1 MGRIRRTKGGSSP
14 FGVYVPG
21 PRALEGTDPLNKK
34 LAAALSGGAVLVL
47 ALSGCSDDE
56 GDKVGDWAKT
66 FCDQAKP
73 QIQKRADAHQI
84 IISTAAD
91 SKPAEIQAADSKAFQ
106 DIANADRALAK
117 AVGAAG
123 APPVENGEKV
133 QQDAIKE
140 LNSTALAYEGLK
152 KQVDAL
158 DPTNQQKFADGLQG
172 VADGLTKIEK
182 MDQNALSKLEEGEL
196 GQAMA
201 KQPGCQKPTAA
212 VPPKTSASPNSGSTA
227 DPGSTSDSDSDSDSG
242 SSGSTKKPSAK
253 PTKKSTAGK
262 SEE

>member
-1 MGRIRRTKGGSSP
+1 M
-14 FGVYVPG
+14 YVPG
-21 PRALEGTDPLNKK
+21 PRALEGTDPVNKK

-56 GDKVGDWAKT
+56 GNKVDDWAKT

-117 AVGAAG
+117 AVESAG

-140 LNSTALAYEGLK
+140 LNATAVAYEGLK

-201 KQPGCQKPTAA
+201 KQPGCQKPTAST
-212 VPPKTSASPNSGSTA
+212 PPKASGSAAPKPGSTA
-227 DPGSTSDSDSDSDSG
+227 SG
-242 SSGSTKKPSAK
+242 SSAKGSDSSEPSGKSSTKPAEKTSSAK
-253 PTKKSTAGK
+253 T
-262 SEE
+262 EE

>member
-1 MGRIRRTKGGSSP
+1 M
-14 FGVYVPG
+14 
-21 PRALEGTDPLNKK
+21 NKK

-117 AVGAAG
+117 AVEAAG

-140 LNSTALAYEGLK
+140 LKATALAYEGLK

-201 KQPGCQKPTAA
+201 KQPGCQKPTAS
-212 VPPKTSASPNSGSTA
+212 VPPKTSASPKSGSTA
-227 DPGSTSDSDSDSDSG
+227 DSGSTGGSGSDSDADSG
-242 SSGSTKKPSAK
+242 SSDPSKKPSAK
-253 PTKKSTAGK
+253 ATKKSTVAK
-262 SEE
+262 TEE

>member
-1 MGRIRRTKGGSSP
+1 M
-14 FGVYVPG
+14 
-21 PRALEGTDPLNKK
+21 NKK

-56 GDKVGDWAKT
+56 GNKVDDWAKT

-106 DIANADRALAK
+106 DIADADRAMAK
-117 AVGAAG
+117 AVESAG

-140 LNSTALAYEGLK
+140 LNATALAYEGLK

-201 KQPGCQKPTAA
+201 KQPGCQKPTAST
-212 VPPKTSASPNSGSTA
+212 PPKAGGSASPKPGSTA
-227 DPGSTSDSDSDSDSG
+227 SGSADKGSDSPDSSEPKG
-242 SSGSTKKPSAK
+242 KASTKPAKKTSSAK
-253 PTKKSTAGK
+253 T
-262 SEE
+262 EE

>member
-1 MGRIRRTKGGSSP
+1 M
-14 FGVYVPG
+14 
-21 PRALEGTDPLNKK
+21 NKK
-34 LAAALSGGAVLVL
+34 LAAVLSGGAVLVL
-47 ALSGCSDDE
+47 ALSGCSEDE

-117 AVGAAG
+117 AVESAG
-123 APPVENGEKV
+123 VPPVENGQKI
-133 QQDAIKE
+133 QQDAIRE
-140 LNSTALAYEGLK
+140 LNATAVAYEGLK

-158 DPTNQQKFADGLQG
+158 DPTNQQKFADGLQS

-182 MDQNALSKLEEGEL
+182 MDQDALSKLEEGEL

-201 KQPGCQKPTAA
+201 KQPGCQKPTAS
-212 VPPKTSASPNSGSTA
+212 VPPKTSGSASPQ
-227 DPGSTSDSDSDSDSG
+227 PGSTSSDSDSDSDSG
-242 SSGSTKKPSAK
+242 SDKGSDAEPTGKASTKPSK
-253 PTKKSTAGK
+253 KTSGTKT
-262 SEE
+262 EE

>member
-1 MGRIRRTKGGSSP
+1 M
-14 FGVYVPG
+14 
-21 PRALEGTDPLNKK
+21 NKK

-117 AVGAAG
+117 AVEAAG

-140 LNSTALAYEGLK
+140 LNATALAYEGLK

-227 DPGSTSDSDSDSDSG
+227 DSGSTSDSDSDSDSDSG

>member
-1 MGRIRRTKGGSSP
+1 M
-14 FGVYVPG
+14 
-21 PRALEGTDPLNKK
+21 NKK

-117 AVGAAG
+117 AVEAAG

-140 LNSTALAYEGLK
+140 LNATALAYEGLK

-227 DPGSTSDSDSDSDSG
+227 DSGSTTSDSDADSDSG

>member
-1 MGRIRRTKGGSSP
+1 M
-14 FGVYVPG
+14 
-21 PRALEGTDPLNKK
+21 NKK

-117 AVGAAG
+117 AVEAAG

-140 LNSTALAYEGLK
+140 LNATAVAYEGLK
-152 KQVDAL
+152 RQVDAL

-201 KQPGCQKPTAA
+201 KQPGCQKPTAS
-212 VPPKTSASPNSGSTA
+212 VPPKTTASPQ
-227 DPGSTSDSDSDSDSG
+227 PGTTSDADSDADSG
-242 SSGSTKKPSAK
+242 SSKPSKKPSATA
-253 PTKKSTAGK
+253 TKKSASPKTG
-262 SEE
+262 E

>member
-1 MGRIRRTKGGSSP
+1 M
-14 FGVYVPG
+14 
-21 PRALEGTDPLNKK
+21 NKK

-106 DIANADRALAK
+106 DIADADRALAK
-117 AVGAAG
+117 AVESAG

-133 QQDAIKE
+133 KQDAIKE
-140 LNSTALAYEGLK
+140 LNATAAAYEGLK

-158 DPTNQQKFADGLQG
+158 DPSNQQKFADGLQG

-182 MDQNALSKLEEGEL
+182 MDQAALSKLEEGEL

-201 KQPGCQKPTAA
+201 KQPGCQKPKAS
-212 VPPKTSASPNSGSTA
+212 VPNGTGSASPKAGGTAEGSGDA
-227 DPGSTSDSDSDSDSG
+227 AA
-242 SSGSTKKPSAK
+242 KPSAK
-253 PTKKSTAGK
+253 SEDKSSDESPEKAPEKPAAAK
-262 SEE
+262 SQE

>member
-1 MGRIRRTKGGSSP
+1 M
-14 FGVYVPG
+14 
-21 PRALEGTDPLNKK
+21 NKK

-56 GDKVGDWAKT
+56 GDKVNDWAKT

-106 DIANADRALAK
+106 DIADADRALAK
-117 AVGAAG
+117 AVESAG

-140 LNSTALAYEGLK
+140 LNATAVAYEGLK

-158 DPTNQQKFADGLQG
+158 DPTNQQKFADGLQS

-201 KQPGCQKPTAA
+201 KQPGCQKPTAST
-212 VPPKTSASPNSGSTA
+212 PPKASGSA
-227 DPGSTSDSDSDSDSG
+227 APNPGSTSDSSGKGSDPSDSG
-242 SSGSTKKPSAK
+242 SEPTGKASSKPS
-253 PTKKSTAGK
+253 KKATATK
-262 SEE
+262 SE

>member
-1 MGRIRRTKGGSSP
+1 M
-14 FGVYVPG
+14 YVPG

-56 GDKVGDWAKT
+56 GDKVNDWAKT

-106 DIANADRALAK
+106 DIADADRALAK
-117 AVGAAG
+117 AVESAG

-140 LNSTALAYEGLK
+140 LNATAVAYEGLK

-158 DPTNQQKFADGLQG
+158 DPTNQQKFADGLQS
-172 VADGLTKIEK
+172 VADGLTRIEK

-201 KQPGCQKPTAA
+201 KQPGCQKPTAST
-212 VPPKTSASPNSGSTA
+212 PPKASGSA
-227 DPGSTSDSDSDSDSG
+227 APNPGSTSDSSGKGSDPSDSG
-242 SSGSTKKPSAK
+242 SEPTGKASTKPS
-253 PTKKSTAGK
+253 KKATAAK
-262 SEE
+262 SE

>member
-1 MGRIRRTKGGSSP
+1 M
-14 FGVYVPG
+14 
-21 PRALEGTDPLNKK
+21 NKK

-56 GDKVGDWAKT
+56 GDKVNDWAKT

-106 DIANADRALAK
+106 DIADADRALAK
-117 AVGAAG
+117 AVESAG

-140 LNSTALAYEGLK
+140 LNATAVAYEGLK

-158 DPTNQQKFADGLQG
+158 DPTNQQKFADGLQS

-201 KQPGCQKPTAA
+201 KQPGCQKPTAST
-212 VPPKTSASPNSGSTA
+212 PPKASGSA
-227 DPGSTSDSDSDSDSG
+227 APNPGSTSDSSGKGSDPSDSG
-242 SSGSTKKPSAK
+242 SEPTGKASTKPS
-253 PTKKSTAGK
+253 KKATATK
-262 SEE
+262 SE

>member
-1 MGRIRRTKGGSSP
+1 M
-14 FGVYVPG
+14 YVPG

-56 GDKVGDWAKT
+56 GDKVNDWAKT

-106 DIANADRALAK
+106 DIADADRALAK
-117 AVGAAG
+117 AVESAG

-140 LNSTALAYEGLK
+140 LNATAVAYEGLK

-158 DPTNQQKFADGLQG
+158 DPTNQQKFADGLQS

-201 KQPGCQKPTAA
+201 KQPGCQKPTAST
-212 VPPKTSASPNSGSTA
+212 PPKASGSA
-227 DPGSTSDSDSDSDSG
+227 APNPGSTSDSSGKGSDPSDAG
-242 SSGSTKKPSAK
+242 SEPTGKASTKPS
-253 PTKKSTAGK
+253 KKATATK
-262 SEE
+262 SE

>member
-1 MGRIRRTKGGSSP
+1 M
-14 FGVYVPG
+14 
-21 PRALEGTDPLNKK
+21 NKK

-73 QIQKRADAHQI
+73 QIQKRADAHLI

-106 DIANADRALAK
+106 DIADADRALAK
-117 AVGAAG
+117 AVESAG
-123 APPVENGEKV
+123 VPPVENGQKI

-140 LNSTALAYEGLK
+140 LNATAVAYEGLK

-158 DPTNQQKFADGLQG
+158 DPSNQQKFADGLQG

-182 MDQNALSKLEEGEL
+182 MDQNALAKLEDGEL

-201 KQPGCQKPTAA
+201 KQPGCQKPTAST
-212 VPPKTSASPNSGSTA
+212 PPKTTGSASPQPGSTA
-227 DPGSTSDSDSDSDSG
+227 ADSDKGSDSEPTGNS
-242 SSGSTKKPSAK
+242 STKPAAK
-253 PTKKSTAGK
+253 KTSGTK
-262 SEE
+262 SE

>member
-1 MGRIRRTKGGSSP
+1 M
-14 FGVYVPG
+14 
-21 PRALEGTDPLNKK
+21 NKK

-56 GDKVGDWAKT
+56 GDKVGAWAKT

-117 AVGAAG
+117 AVEAAG
-123 APPVENGEKV
+123 APPVENGAKV

-140 LNSTALAYEGLK
+140 LNATAVAYEGLK

-182 MDQNALSKLEEGEL
+182 MDQNALSKLEDGEL

-201 KQPGCQKPTAA
+201 KQPGCQKPTAS
-212 VPPKTSASPNSGSTA
+212 VPPKTSASPNAGSGS
-227 DPGSTSDSDSDSDSG
+227 GSGATSDSDADSDS
-242 SSGSTKKPSAK
+242 SK
-253 PTKKSTAGK
+253 PTKKASATPSKKASATPSKK
-262 SEE
+262 S

>member
-1 MGRIRRTKGGSSP
+1 M
-14 FGVYVPG
+14 
-21 PRALEGTDPLNKK
+21 NKK

-56 GDKVGDWAKT
+56 GNKVEDWAKT

-106 DIANADRALAK
+106 DIADADRALAK
-117 AVGAAG
+117 AVESAG
-123 APPVENGEKV
+123 APPVENGEKIK
-133 QQDAIKE
+133 QDAVKE
-140 LNSTALAYEGLK
+140 LNETAVAYEGLK

-158 DPTNQQKFADGLQG
+158 DPSNQQKFADGLQN
-172 VADGLTKIEK
+172 VANGLTRIEK
-182 MDQNALSKLEEGEL
+182 MDQNALAKLEGGEI

-201 KQPGCQKPTAA
+201 KQPGCQKPTAST
-212 VPPKTSASPNSGSTA
+212 PPKPSGSASPGAGSTA
-227 DPGSTSDSDSDSDSG
+227 DAGGAAEPTGKASAEPDGKAPAGPSDKASA
-242 SSGSTKKPSAK
+242 KPSAK
-253 PTKKSTAGK
+253 ATATK